1 MMSWSG
7 ADKPSADIDKEN
19 EPMSDNRKDIHIDD
33 LERLENLE
41 RSNSGRQGKQ
51 RGPALQ
57 EELPE
62 VLYRLKTL
70 HSCETFYGYFE
81 ASKGEWPHFRTL
93 SELEAILEGP
103 FSSTS
108 DSAAES
114 DAEPEAAIEVASL
127 APAEGEPEAAAK
139 EVAAQETAAATA
151 VSVSDAT
158 GTSVDA
164 IEAPNAAVDE
174 TAAGYASTEEAAVE
188 ETAVEETGA
197 AETSPD
203 AIAPAETSDAAAVLT
218 AVSGAV
224 DPGIA
229 AKAAAPA
236 MFIPRRALV
245 VAPTKYGRDV
255 VEVQGRV
262 VDKSLAN
269 ADEVVAIERP
279 ASIDDLRRLK
289 DNAEKEKKAFELCR
303 DKIWSRNLPMKLV
316 SAHYLLDEPKILF
329 YFAAESRVDFREL
342 VKDLVSL
349 FKTRIELRQI
359 GVRDEARVTGGC
371 GVCGRVLCCHGI
383 SDRLN
388 PVSIKMAKDQN
399 LSLNSLKIS
408 GPCGR
413 LLCCLSYEFQFY
425 RDARRELPQ
434 EGAKFI
440 YDGVLF
446 KVVEVNALASMVKM
460 AGEDGRVLDMK
471 AERFKYSEGRWKV
484 IEDIV
489 ETGST

>member
-1 MMSWSG
+1 
-7 ADKPSADIDKEN
+7 
-19 EPMSDNRKDIHIDD
+19 MSDNRKETHIED

-41 RSNSGRQGKQ
+41 RSSSGRQGRQ
-51 RGPALQ
+51 RGVAR

-62 VLYRLKTL
+62 LLYRLKTL
-70 HSCETFYGYFE
+70 HSCETFYGSYE
-81 ASKGEWPHFRTL
+81 PPEGEWPHFRTL
-93 SELEAILEGP
+93 DELEALLEGP
-103 FSSTS
+103 FASSA
-108 DSAAES
+108 DHEPAQEAVEEAIGFAAVAAEES
-114 DAEPEAAIEVASL
+114 VPAEAETASVTVVEAPALTAAEATADAIALAAANAAAEVSAGIPAEEPEADQAADEPAAMAEAGAGEGEVAS
-127 APAEGEPEAAAK
+127 
-139 EVAAQETAAATA
+139 VAGADQGQ
-151 VSVSDAT
+151 D
-158 GTSVDA
+158 
-164 IEAPNAAVDE
+164 
-174 TAAGYASTEEAAVE
+174 
-188 ETAVEETGA
+188 A
-197 AETSPD
+197 AEPVNL
-203 AIAPAETSDAAAVLT
+203 AE
-218 AVSGAV
+218 
-224 DPGIA
+224 
-229 AKAAAPA
+229 KEQEHY
-236 MFIPRRALV
+236 IPRRALV
-245 VAPTKYGRDV
+245 VAPTKYGRDI
-255 VEVQGRV
+255 VEVQGKVNDR
-262 VDKSLAN
+262 SLAN

-279 ASIDDLRRLK
+279 AGIDDLRRLK
-289 DNAEKEKKAFELCR
+289 DNTEKEKRAFELCR
-303 DKIWSRNLPMKLV
+303 DKIWARNLPMKLV
-316 SAHYLLDEPKILF
+316 SAHYLIDEPKILF

-434 EGAKFI
+434 EGVKFI
-440 YDGVLF
+440 YDGTLF

-471 AERFKYSEGRWKV
+471 ADRFKYSEGRWKV
-484 IEDIV
+484 IEDVV
-489 ETGST
+489 E